1 MSDCQLNGF
10 DGGRINECV
19 FPKSVEDFN

>member
-1 MSDCQLNGF
+1 MSGCQLNGF
-10 DGGRINECV
+10 DGGRANECI